1 MPPHNERNNM
11 QNDALQPEA
20 GWAVPAG
27 SRLPVPPPKQ
37 RGVLF
42 RALSGA
48 SRCFGRPQLPNV
60 FPVMNINGRIFWAWL
75 FFASRLM
82 PFGRLP
88 ATTREKIILRV
99 AWNCRSRYEWAQH
112 LQLAQKV
119 GVADAD
125 ILQLTQPVERIA
137 EPYLAA
143 LMAACDSLCAK
154 EAITDEVWAA
164 LAQAHSEKEL
174 VEILVLVGHY
184 EMVAGVLI
192 NANVPLEPAI
202 EENFQ
207 RFQRDNG

>member
-1 MPPHNERNNM
+1 MPSRDQRAMHN
-11 QNDALQPEA
+11 DVLQPQQ
-20 GWAVPAG
+20 GWAVPIGA
-27 SRLPVPPPKQ
+27 RLPVPPPRQ
-37 RGVLF
+37 RGLMFRVLSKVS
-42 RALSGA
+42 AW
-48 SRCFGRPQLPNV
+48 CGRPQLPNV
-60 FPVMNINGRIFWAWL
+60 FPVMNTNRRIFWAWL

-88 ATTREKIILRV
+88 AATREKIILRV

-112 LQLAQKV
+112 LQLAQQV
-119 GVADAD
+119 GVPDAE
-125 ILQLTQPVERIA
+125 ILQVSQPVERIA

-154 EAITDEVWAA
+154 EAITDEVWAV

-207 RFQRDNG
+207 RFQQDNG

>member
-1 MPPHNERNNM
+1 MHN
-11 QNDALQPEA
+11 DTLQPTQ

-27 SRLPVPPPKQ
+27 NRLPVPPPRQ
-37 RGVLF
+37 RGLLF
-42 RALSGA
+42 RALSGV
-48 SRCFGRPQLPNV
+48 SRWFGRPQLPNV
-60 FPVMNINGRIFWAWL
+60 FPVMNINGRLFWPWL

-112 LQLAQKV
+112 LQLAQKA
-119 GVADAD
+119 GVPDNE
-125 ILQLTQPVERIA
+125 ILQVAQPA
-137 EPYLAA
+137 SQLSNAYLAA

-154 EAITDEVWAA
+154 QAISNSAWAV
-164 LAQAHSEKEL
+164 LAAAHSEKEL
-174 VEILVLVGHY
+174 MEILVLVGHY

-202 EENFQ
+202 EANFQ
-207 RFQRDNG
+207 RFQQQNC